1 MRVWVAEEKRF
12 VKARFDT
19 SRLPPG
25 VWFVRSGKGQGL
37 MPVTRE
43 GNRILLMFVLGMLG
57 SAIVGGLIIGFV
69 SLWGGVA
76 VIVIGMVASPVWFI
90 MTAKR
95 HGDSSISVMD
105 LVVRSST

>member
-12 VKARFDT
+12 VRARFDA

-25 VWFVRSGKGQGL
+25 VWFVRSGKGNGL

-43 GNRILLMFVLGMLG
+43 GTRVLLMFMLGMLG
-57 SAIVGGLIIGFV
+57 SAIVGGLIMGFV
-69 SLWGGVA
+69 SQWVGVA
-76 VIVIGMVASPVWFI
+76 VIVVGMVASPAWFI

-95 HGDSSISVMD
+95 HGDSSINAMD